1 MNRMRHNARSRW
13 IWRRVALVILLG
25 MMPLDAFTQSASSS
39 VPAPVA
45 PGEKVPL
52 KGVEL
57 DRVVA
62 VVNGDL
68 ILNSDVDEDRR
79 LMAFQPFR
87 QAAAS
92 SRENTID
99 RLIDR
104 MLILQQF
111 NLENEDPIT
120 DEQVEAEFAVLRKEI
135 PACKTYHCET
145 DAGWQKYV
153 AAQGFTIS
161 GLTEIWRQRM
171 QILQFVELRFRLGTI
186 IKNEEIKEYYDKTL
200 LPEYARQH
208 ATAPKLD
215 TISKQ
220 IEDILQQ
227 QQVGS
232 LMSEWLKTL
241 RAQGT
246 VRVMQP
252 GEVAP

>member
-1 MNRMRHNARSRW
+1 
-13 IWRRVALVILLG
+13 
-25 MMPLDAFTQSASSS
+25 MPLEAFTQSAPP
-39 VPAPVA
+39 PAPVA
-45 PGEKVPL
+45 PAEKAPL

-62 VVNGDL
+62 VVNDDL

-111 NLENEDPIT
+111 TLENEDPIT
-120 DEQVEAEFAVLRKEI
+120 DEQVEAEFAVLRKNI

-161 GLTEIWRQRM
+161 QLTEIWRQRM

-186 IKNEEIKEYYDKTL
+186 IKEEEIKEYYDKTL

-208 ATAPKLD
+208 ATAPPLD

-227 QQVGS
+227 QQVSS
-232 LMSEWLKTL
+232 LLSEWLKTL